1 MNTLKPFCIKFTNKW
16 QSFGWI
22 NRINEILMIIAIWMI
37 LLGNFIIN
45 LIWIHIF
52 IFPIW
57 KSLKVKIFWLIF
69 VPYVT
74 VIYICRVVA
83 VIVYTITGVVDEVQQ
98 GYILFLTLVSS
109 SFDLISF
116 IRRVCMKTSCDRQI
130 ELRHSLS
137 E

>member
-57 KSLKVKIFWLIF
+57 KSLKVKIFLLIF

-74 VIYICRVVA
+74 VIYICRVV
-83 VIVYTITGVVDEVQQ
+83 GEVQQ

-116 IRRVCMKTSCDRQI
+116 IRRVCMKTSFNRQI
-130 ELRHSLS
+130 KLRHSLS